1 MGIVK
6 ELRVNEEITARE
18 VLVIGDGDQRIGVMP
33 VFEAIRLARERNSDL
48 VEVAPAAVPPVCR
61 LLDYGK
67 FKYEHERKQRE
78 ARKSQHEV
86 ALREVRMR
94 PQVAEHDFQFKM
106 RLVRRLLEKGDI
118 VKLSV
123 VFRGRQM
130 DHIELGRGLVS
141 KALKDLEDT
150 ATLERPLAMEGRMM
164 SVILGLSKKA
174 KATGK
179 VSSAKAE
186 DA

>member
-6 ELRVNEEITARE
+6 ELRVNQEITARE
-18 VLVIGDGDQRIGVMP
+18 VLIIGDGEQRIGVMP
-33 VFEAIRLARERNSDL
+33 IAEALRLARDRNSDL
-48 VEVAPAAVPPVCR
+48 VEVAPTAVPPVCR

-86 ALREVRMR
+86 AMREVRMR
-94 PQVAEHDFQFKM
+94 PQVAEHDFQFKI
-106 RLVRRLLEKGDI
+106 RLIKRLLEKGDR
-118 VKLSV
+118 VKFSV
-123 VFRGRQM
+123 QFRGRQM
-130 DHIELGRGLVS
+130 DHMDLGRTLVN
-141 KALKDLEDT
+141 KALKELEDT
-150 ATLERPLAMEGRMM
+150 AVVERSLALEGRMM

-186 DA
+186 DT